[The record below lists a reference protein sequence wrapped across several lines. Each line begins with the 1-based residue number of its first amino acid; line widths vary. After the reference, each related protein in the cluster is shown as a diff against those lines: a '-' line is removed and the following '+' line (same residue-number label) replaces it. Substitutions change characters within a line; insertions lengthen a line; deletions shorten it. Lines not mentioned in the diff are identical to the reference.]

1 MSFIGVRLILACSL
15 ALARR
20 ARVRKQRHLAG
31 VLDRRRD
38 VPLVARAVARHPAG
52 ADLAAVR
59 DVLAEQAGV
68 LVVDVGRP
76 VVAERAD
83 LLLRLA
89 NGWLGHRGALLRA
102 PPAAGMLGCLYLWLV
117 VRRAVRR
124 SSRRGRRW
132 PTGRTRRPR
141 RRNRLGRADRRNGRP
156 SPAGRR
162 LSRAGRR
169 SRRPRRSGRSG

>member
-1 MSFIGVRLILACSL
+1 MSFIGVRLILGCSL

-102 PPAAGMLGCLYLWLV
+102 PPAAGMLGCLYLWLGLEGRFV
-117 VRRAVRR
+117 GVAAGAVGGPRVGLAAPAAVTALIPLTARAALI
-124 SSRRGRRW
+124 
-132 PTGRTRRPR
+132 PLT
-141 RRNRLGRADRRNGRP
+141 A
-156 SPAGRR
+156 A
-162 LSRAGRR
+162 
-169 SRRPRRSGRSG
+169 